1 MVGSTVNEN
10 VIKAMVKAV
19 HPKMVFHLLK
29 LKFIIYYEMKGFY
42 FNGTK
47 KLFFLTQLNLL

>member
-1 MVGSTVNEN
+1 
-10 VIKAMVKAV
+10 
-19 HPKMVFHLLK
+19 MVFHLLK

-47 KLFFLTQLNLL
+47 KLIF